1 MPATEVDL
9 RTIDTYFEPS
19 SFVLSKEKS
28 GEVKPKI
35 KPKVFRVITDNN
47 LRLNGGRFP
56 QSSSTPQRVQRVE
69 GFKFL

>member
-35 KPKVFRVITDNN
+35 KPKVFRVITISD
-47 LRLNGGRFP
+47 
-56 QSSSTPQRVQRVE
+56 SMEE
-69 GFKFL
+69 GFLNPHQLHNECKG